1 LRIGLVLAFA
11 CLAGCSSGDDTVTIE
26 NTVDACAPLAL
37 VSAEPTE
44 VQHAGID
51 GAQALWRDRGAPAL
65 GRRAGATLEVRFDD
79 AADNFH
85 GLYDDHAQVIYIN
98 RGIESDRVMAIVIAH
113 ELGHAFGL
121 QHVPRS
127 ERISVMNPANLDTP
141 PTAEDQAAIEALWGV
156 CGG

>member
-1 LRIGLVLAFA
+1 LRIGVVLTIAT
-11 CLAGCSSGDDTVTIE
+11 LAGCSTDDGTVTIE

-37 VSAEPTE
+37 VSAAPTE
-44 VQHAGID
+44 IQTAGID
-51 GAQALWRDRGAPAL
+51 GAQALWRDHGAPSL
-65 GRRAGATLEVRFDD
+65 GLRAGATLEVRFDD
-79 AADNFH
+79 AASNFH
-85 GLYDDHAQVIYIN
+85 GLYDDHERVIYIN
-98 RGIESDRVMAIVIAH
+98 RDLTDQAMLSIVIAH

-141 PTAEDQAAIEALWGV
+141 PTAEDQAAVEGLWGV